1 MIFKIES
8 DERRPSRQIAGLLA
22 RHLQIPEDQRELFL
36 KVARQEKASDH
47 LDDALLSAQP
57 VPLPARLQ
65 IELPMPLTSLVGR
78 EHELH
83 AIAQQIQDPACR
95 LLTLTGP
102 GGVGK
107 TRLALEVAHS
117 LRERFHDGACF
128 VSLVG
133 TSAPEFIIP
142 AIGDALQYSF
152 SGTVEP
158 STQLFN
164 FLKDRQLLLVLDNL
178 EHLLDGV
185 EVLGELL
192 ERVPNVKLLA
202 TSREPLELRA
212 EWAFA
217 VQGLPIPTSAERAM
231 LEANSAAALF
241 IQRARQ
247 VKMEF
252 SPSAEDRA
260 AIARICQQVEGLPL
274 GLELAATWVNTLS
287 CQEITVEIE
296 RSLDFLATSRR
307 DIPERHRS
315 LHAVFEYSWNLLTT
329 AEQQA
334 LQALSVF
341 HGGFQRDAAQ
351 QVAGAA
357 LPLLS
362 SLMSKSFL
370 RRSESGRYDQ
380 HELLRQ
386 YSATQRYGDQANE
399 IAIRDRHATYY
410 LALGEQ
416 NEHRLRS
423 SQQWEALQQLSV
435 EIDNFRAAWDWT
447 VARGQFERLGPCLR
461 SLLLIY
467 DLRGWYAEGLERVGS
482 IVRPLSTDPAK
493 KRDRIETLAL
503 ASAVEGWFHFRRGAL
518 NEARASFEL
527 ALDVLTPGDDP
538 VLLADVRSMFGSVL
552 TSLGEPE
559 KALWYVQEGLRAARL
574 CGDRW
579 RVGYALMM
587 QGGILA
593 GSQQPEAAYE
603 SSQEALTHFR
613 LLDDTRLT
621 VVTLN
626 TLGFVAIQ
634 LARYREARE
643 FLQESLTLI
652 TPAQDPW
659 AAGTAYGNL
668 GIVELSEGNAQEAQS
683 LLQKSISFFR
693 DLGMRGDVAVY
704 QTYLGEAAFLLGAKK
719 EAEQHWLDAIRIAG
733 EARALPTLLNVL
745 VRLAQL
751 HAERGEL
758 QRAYNWARQVAEHP
772 ASWRDAKS
780 RAEKL
785 LRELESRFSPEQA
798 EQTQPA
804 AEPDFPDILLPDILG
819 HPS

>member
-8 DERRPSRQIAGLLA
+8 DERRPSRQIAELLA
-22 RHLQIPEDQRELFL
+22 QHLQIPEDLRELFL

-47 LDDALLSAQP
+47 LGDALLSPPP
-57 VPLPARLQ
+57 VPLPVKLQ
-65 IELPMPLTSLVGR
+65 IDLPMPLTSLVGR
-78 EHELH
+78 EHELRV
-83 AIAQQIQDPACR
+83 IAQQIQDPACR

-107 TRLALEVAHS
+107 TRLALEIAHN
-117 LRERFHDGACF
+117 LRERFDDGACF

-133 TSAPEFIIP
+133 TSAPEFILP

-152 SGTVEP
+152 SGAVEP
-158 STQLFN
+158 RTQLFN
-164 FLKDRQLLLVLDNL
+164 FLKDRHLLLVLDNL

-192 ERVPNVKLLA
+192 EHVPNIKLLA
-202 TSREPLELRA
+202 TSREQLGLRA

-217 VQGLPIPTSAERAM
+217 VQGLPIPTTAEWAM
-231 LEANSAAALF
+231 LEVNSAAALF

-247 VKMEF
+247 VKLDF

-296 RSLDFLATSRR
+296 RSLDFLSTSRR
-307 DIPERHRS
+307 DLPERHRS
-315 LHAVFEYSWNLLTT
+315 LHAVFEYSWNLLTP
-329 AEQQA
+329 AEQNA

-351 QVAGAA
+351 QVAGAT

-370 RRSESGRYDQ
+370 RRNESGRYDQ
-380 HELLRQ
+380 HELVRQ
-386 YSATQRYGDQANE
+386 YSATHRYDDQANE

-410 LALGEQ
+410 LALWQQ
-416 NEHRLRS
+416 NEDRLRS
-423 SQQWEALQQLSV
+423 NQQWEALQQLSA

-461 SLLLIY
+461 SLLLVY

-482 IVRPLSTDPAK
+482 IVRPLSTGEDIQ
-493 KRDRIETLAL
+493 RDRIETLAL
-503 ASAVEGWFHFRRGAL
+503 ASAVEGWFHFRRGTL
-518 NEARASFEL
+518 NEARASFDL
-527 ALDVLTPGDDP
+527 ALNVLHPGDAAI
-538 VLLADVRSMFGSVL
+538 LLADVRSMFGSVL

-559 KALWYVQEGLRAARL
+559 KALQYVQEGLSAARL

-579 RVGYALMM
+579 RIGYALMM

-613 LLDDTRLT
+613 ALDDTRLT

-652 TPAQDPW
+652 APAQDPW
-659 AAGTAYGNL
+659 VAGTAYGNL
-668 GIVELSEGNAQEAQS
+668 GIVELSEGNAREAQS
-683 LLQKSISFFR
+683 LLQQSVSVFT

-704 QTYLGEAAFLLGAKK
+704 LTYLGEAAFLLGAKQ
-719 EAEQHWLDAIRIAG
+719 EAEQHLLDALRIAA

-751 HAERGEL
+751 YAERGEL
-758 QRAYNWARQVAEHP
+758 RRAYNWARQVADHP

-785 LRELESRFSPEQA
+785 LMELEPRLVSQQP

-804 AEPDFPDILLPDILG
+804 AEPNFPDIMLADILG